1 MDAHPAQLVIDLYK
15 HASKIRD
22 KVCESKDNIMDYTCQ
37 VQKFI
42 QEWRDGHILFLVDTS
57 YKVVVASRK
66 VVPYAAIKGLIV

>member
-42 QEWRDGHILFLVDTS
+42 QEWGDGHILFLVDTS

-66 VVPYAAIKGLIV
+66 VVPYAAIKVLIV